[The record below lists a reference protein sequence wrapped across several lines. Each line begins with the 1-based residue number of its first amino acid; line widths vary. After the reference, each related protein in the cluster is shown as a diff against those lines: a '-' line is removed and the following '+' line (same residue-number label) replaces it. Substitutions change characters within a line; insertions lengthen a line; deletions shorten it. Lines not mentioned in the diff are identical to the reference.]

1 MEVRIG
7 VTYTPKEIEI
17 ELAEDTDRD
26 KLIAAIEQAVSAEG
40 KVLWLTGRW
49 SGVVYAID
57 TRNGK
62 LLQKIPVGSS
72 PHGLC
77 VWPQPGRYSL
87 GHTGIL
93 R

>member
-40 KVLWLTGRW
+40 KVLWLTDIRGRRV
-49 SGVVYAID
+49 GVPSA
-57 TRNGK
+57 K
-62 LLQKIPVGSS
+62 LAYVEIGADATQHRVGFSA
-72 PHGLC
+72 L
-77 VWPQPGRYSL
+77 
-87 GHTGIL
+87 
-93 R
+93 